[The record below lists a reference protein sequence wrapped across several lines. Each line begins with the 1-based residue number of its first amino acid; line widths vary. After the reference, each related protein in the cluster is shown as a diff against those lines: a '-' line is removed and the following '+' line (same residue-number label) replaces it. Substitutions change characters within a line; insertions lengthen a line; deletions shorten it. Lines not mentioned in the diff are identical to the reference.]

1 VLQPSANDT
10 FHDRIAVA
18 AIDLLGVGD
27 LLETDSD
34 AIRAMDAC
42 EHLIGQVVIG
52 QHAYETEEL
61 SASHIDLFKNRMY
74 FGDSIYLFADPSD
87 PLDQQV
93 EKLLALAAT
102 VIWIGLLSYIRQE
115 KKRFLARAG
124 IAVGNLRVRAISAT
138 SAGLVFP
145 IGTSMSR
152 AHIIES
158 NQDWIGGALPSVLPS
173 HHGRPYRVPY
183 KVPMR
188 CTRRKE
194 RANQELEAI
203 NWIQAAVYDERYD
216 ETSLLQDI
224 ERIASQQHDLGIRT
238 KWENTAAFVE
248 AKLQD
253 K

>member
-1 VLQPSANDT
+1 VPQPSVDDT

-27 LLETDSD
+27 LLEADSD

-42 EHLIGQVVIG
+42 EHLIGQIVIG

-61 SASHIDLFKNRMY
+61 SAAHIDLFKNGMY

-93 EKLLALAAT
+93 EKLLPLTAM

-158 NQDWIGGALPSVLPS
+158 NQDWIGGALLSELPS
-173 HHGRPYRVPY
+173 HHARPYRVPY
-183 KVPMR
+183 KVPISCAWR
-188 CTRRKE
+188 
-194 RANQELEAI
+194 QEHGKGELDAI
-203 NWIQAAVYDERYD
+203 NWLKMAADDERYD
-216 ETSLLQDI
+216 ETCLLRDI
-224 ERIASQQHDLGIRT
+224 KGITNQQHSSKIRT
-238 KWENTAAFVE
+238 KWENTAAFVK
-248 AKLQD
+248 ANLQGE
-253 K
+253 